1 MKRLYYIATLAIALF
16 ASVPMQAQEEAG
28 LQQAKGALASLLL
41 MTILGGLALVA
52 WGGWRIQRPFGLL
65 QVIALA

>member
-28 LQQAKGALASLLL
+28 NAHSSRGVAVPKQA
-41 MTILGGLALVA
+41 VA
-52 WGGWRIQRPFGLL
+52 PVKKIRKRAVCPN
-65 QVIALA
+65 

>member
-28 LQQAKGALASLLL
+28 NASNNSRD
-41 MTILGGLALVA
+41 AVA
-52 WGGWRIQRPFGLL
+52 PYRAVAPVKKIRKRAVCPN
-65 QVIALA
+65 